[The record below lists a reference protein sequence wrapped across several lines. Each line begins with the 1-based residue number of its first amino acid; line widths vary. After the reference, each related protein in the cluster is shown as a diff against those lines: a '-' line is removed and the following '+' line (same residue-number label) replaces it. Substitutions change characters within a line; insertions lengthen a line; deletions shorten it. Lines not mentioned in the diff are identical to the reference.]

1 MNPNNLEM
9 QRSVDANRNLF
20 EQVNKAYIDAKN
32 IFRVQYIILDYNKIV
47 DSICSYVDDYMQ
59 YALKGDN
66 KFKDRVLPTTRNL
79 YERMFIDKEYKKV
92 INIEEFKDDN
102 YNFLVK
108 SKALKDRLV
117 DIMSGGNKVT
127 GEMNSIIRLTDNQYK
142 KLMKVYHDDMKIYL
156 WIVSSNSTH
165 FKFNLDDKVKNAFMN
180 KRTPVMHKYKKS
192 DWE

>member
-9 QRSVDANRNLF
+9 QRAVDANRNLF
-20 EQVNKAYIDAKN
+20 EQVNKSYIDAKH
-32 IFRVQYIILDYNKIV
+32 IFKVQYIILDYNKII
-47 DSICSYVDDYMQ
+47 DSICDYLDEYMQ
-59 YALKGDN
+59 YAKEGSD
-66 KFKDRVLPTTRNL
+66 KFKNRVLPSTRNF
-79 YERMFIDKEYKKV
+79 YERMFTEKEYKKV
-92 INIEEFKDDN
+92 INIEDFKNDN

-117 DIMSGGNKVT
+117 SIINGGNKCT
-127 GEMNSIIRLTDNQYK
+127 GEMNSIVRMTDNQYK
-142 KLMKVYHDDMKIYL
+142 KVMKVYHDDMKIYL

-165 FKFNLDDKVKNAFMN
+165 FKYNLDDRVKNAFMN

>member
-20 EQVNKAYIDAKN
+20 EQVNNAYIDAKTL
-32 IFRVQYIILDYNKIV
+32 FKVQYIILDYIKIV
-47 DSICSYVDDYMQ
+47 DSLCAYLDDYMS
-59 YALKGDN
+59 YAAEGSD

-79 YERMFIDKEYKKV
+79 YERMFVDREYKKI
-92 INIEEFKDDN
+92 INIEDFKADN
-102 YNFLVK
+102 YEFLVK
-108 SKALKDRLV
+108 SKNLKDRLV
-117 DIMSGGNKVT
+117 GILSNEKTT
-127 GEMNSIIRLTDNQYK
+127 GEMNSIVRMTDNQYK

-165 FKFNLDDKVKNAFMN
+165 FKYNLDDKVKNAFMN

-192 DWE
+192 EWE

>member
-20 EQVNKAYIDAKN
+20 EQVNKSYINAKN
-32 IFRVQYIILDYNKIV
+32 IFRTQYIILDYNKII
-47 DSICSYVDDYMQ
+47 DSICSYLDDYMS
-59 YALKGDN
+59 YALEGSN

-79 YERMFIDKEYKKV
+79 YEKMFVEKEYKKI

-108 SKALKDRLV
+108 SKALKDRLMR
-117 DIMSGGNKVT
+117 IMNEEKVT
-127 GEMNSIIRLTDNQYK
+127 GEMNSIIRMSDNQYK

-165 FKFNLDDKVKNAFMN
+165 FKYNLDDKVKNAFMN
-180 KRTPVMHKYKKS
+180 KRSPVMHKYKKS